1 MKLLFLISKL
11 LSLLQ
16 AIRDNVWEPSA
27 LLFKVWSVDRR
38 HHGHPETC
46 EEMRSHRS
54 QSRLNELESDSKI
67 SRRVVGPLKF
77 EKHSSSTRCYSIK
90 CLFCTFAPSINP
102 PLSFINACT
111 LRAQP
116 DTGPFTQWLAH
127 SGASP
132 DIWQYNEWMQRRI
145 RPGSCSQGACG
156 AGGKLRHEPQ
166 YSRTG

>member
-77 EKHSSSTRCYSIK
+77 EKQHFNLPKPSFTEQLLGATLMQSSRT
-90 CLFCTFAPSINP
+90 TFAESEIVASQTI
-102 PLSFINACT
+102 PLIV
-111 LRAQP
+111 
-116 DTGPFTQWLAH
+116 
-127 SGASP
+127 
-132 DIWQYNEWMQRRI
+132 
-145 RPGSCSQGACG
+145 
-156 AGGKLRHEPQ
+156 
-166 YSRTG
+166 